1 MSYCYPRLMFYQP
14 CVTDDG
20 MSPTIYIYIY
30 IYIYILHF
38 IILSVGQVFVQDN
51 ILLLIGNVQATL
63 LFLIFYLQKLSTQT
77 KSSDD
82 YDYVESRFIT
92 NGNGSTIKQV
102 MLS

>member
-1 MSYCYPRLMFYQP
+1 MSYCYPRLIFYQP
-14 CVTDDG
+14 CVTDDA
-20 MSPTIYIYIY
+20 MSPT

-92 NGNGSTIKQV
+92 NGNGSNIKQV

>member
-14 CVTDDG
+14 CVTDDA
-20 MSPTIYIYIY
+20 MSPT

-51 ILLLIGNVQATL
+51 ILLLIGNVQATV

-77 KSSDD
+77 KSGDD
-82 YDYVESRFIT
+82 YDYVESRCIT

>member
-1 MSYCYPRLMFYQP
+1 MCYRRCHVPYN
-14 CVTDDG
+14 
-20 MSPTIYIYIY
+20 IY

-63 LFLIFYLQKLSTQT
+63 LFLIFYLQKPSTQT
-77 KSSDD
+77 QSSDD
-82 YDYVESRFIT
+82 YDYVESRCIT
-92 NGNGSTIKQV
+92 NGNGSTIKEV

>member
-14 CVTDDG
+14 CVTDDA
-20 MSPTIYIYIY
+20 MSPT

-82 YDYVESRFIT
+82 YDYVESRCIT
-92 NGNGSTIKQV
+92 NGNGNTIKQV